1 MLEVTLITV
10 QRTIFRGPA
19 KSVILPGESG
29 VFEITPFHVNIISR
43 LIRGYIIIDGR
54 NSFIIKRGVVK
65 LEKNVATIIVE
76 EP

>member
-1 MLEVTLITV
+1 MFEVTLITA

-19 KSVILPGESG
+19 KSIVLPGESG

-43 LIRGYIIIDGR
+43 LVGGYIVIDGR

>member
-1 MLEVTLITV
+1 MLEVTLITA
-10 QRTIFRGPA
+10 QRTIFRGAA
-19 KSVILPGESG
+19 KSVVLPGEGG

-43 LIRGYIIIDGR
+43 LISGYIIIDDR

-65 LEKNVATIIVE
+65 LEKNKATIIVE